1 VEAAET
7 APEGAEIT
15 GQSEDEEEPPVTE
28 SGSDALNMEE
38 ERPPAEAESAP
49 DEGSA
54 LEEDETSG

>member
-1 VEAAET
+1 VEAAE
-7 APEGAEIT
+7 EGAEIT

-28 SGSDALNMEE
+28 SGSDALNKEE
-38 ERPPAEAESAP
+38 EAPPDEPESVP